1 MYFGQNH
8 YNLSQYIFKK
18 KNALIH
24 THIYIYSN
32 NNANAYLT
40 WFAFSVKII
49 AWLPKEKVYIV
60 QSINGFNFYYF
71 GKQYCHTGST
81 TLPGKKLF

>member
-1 MYFGQNH
+1 MHLYTH
-8 YNLSQYIFKK
+8 IYN
-18 KNALIH
+18 
-24 THIYIYSN
+24 IYIYSN
-32 NNANAYLT
+32 NNTNAYLT
-40 WFAFSVKII
+40 WFAFSVRII
-49 AWLPKEKVYIV
+49 AWLPKEKVYAV